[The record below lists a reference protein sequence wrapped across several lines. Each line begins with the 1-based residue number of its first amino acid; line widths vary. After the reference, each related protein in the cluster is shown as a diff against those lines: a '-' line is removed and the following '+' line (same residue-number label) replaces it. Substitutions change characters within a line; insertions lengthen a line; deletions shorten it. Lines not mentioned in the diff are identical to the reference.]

1 MRRPIERGV
10 KLSVRVW
17 YALNSHAKSHLHSL
31 RQLQNSRSLRVQRLL
46 ALSPRLLEVDQLP
59 APTHK
64 AIPSPESLNRV
75 ENRYPVT
82 MGVRTLV
89 IKREQINY
97 LPGWNPIRR
106 VQKVPQ
112 DQQSA
117 TTSKLAAV
125 LIELPG
131 SRKKRVKAMKT
142 GPPETDR
149 MRFLEDKDNHL
160 PPLHPRR
167 LTDQL
172 QMVYGSLRVLLH
184 HLRVNLFLHLLVV
197 HQGRSPVNLFLHLL
211 ERLEMPHSSAPQ
223 TGTGR
228 AQINKGAKEEN
239 SSHVK
244 VRVEQNGI
252 TLRLDKVAVDSLPVR
267 VKDKAEDN
275 VLPEVDP
282 EPVAKEENS
291 SHVKVRAEQNGIT
304 LRLDKVAVDSRPVRV
319 KDKVVVLATGLQEQ
333 EEVRAHLVRVADML
347 LGPAQLLHPRR
358 FRGVLP
364 VEEGLHRNN
373 LKKGVVVM

>member
-1 MRRPIERGV
+1 
-10 KLSVRVW
+10 
-17 YALNSHAKSHLHSL
+17 
-31 RQLQNSRSLRVQRLL
+31 
-46 ALSPRLLEVDQLP
+46 
-59 APTHK
+59 
-64 AIPSPESLNRV
+64 
-75 ENRYPVT
+75 
-82 MGVRTLV
+82 
-89 IKREQINY
+89 
-97 LPGWNPIRR
+97 
-106 VQKVPQ
+106 
-112 DQQSA
+112 
-117 TTSKLAAV
+117 
-125 LIELPG
+125 
-131 SRKKRVKAMKT
+131 MKI

-197 HQGRSPVNLFLHLL
+197 LQGRSPVNLFLHLL

-228 AQINKGAKEEN
+228 AQINKGAKEES

-244 VRVEQNGI
+244 VRAEQNAI

-267 VKDKAEDN
+267 VKDKAE
-275 VLPEVDP
+275 V
-282 EPVAKEENS
+282 S
-291 SHVKVRAEQNGIT
+291 
-304 LRLDKVAVDSRPVRV
+304 
-319 KDKVVVLATGLQEQ
+319 ATGLQEQ
-333 EEVRAHLVRVADML
+333 EEVRGQLVRVADML

-364 VEEGLHRNN
+364 VEEGLRRNN
-373 LKKGVVVM
+373 IKKGVVVM